1 MRELAKESYV
11 YTVQGKRK
19 TVQRKDMGNF
29 SIAVCDL
36 PEIFCDELHLC
47 KIHFMHVLQ
56 KFPCTYLDLAVES
69 VDPLAF
75 LEGNR
80 FHSNI

>member
-36 PEIFCDELHLC
+36 PTS
-47 KIHFMHVLQ
+47 LQ
-56 KFPCTYLDLAVES
+56 FFVMYCIYGKDISYKYYRNSLVHILDLAVES

-75 LEGNR
+75 LEGKIP
-80 FHSNI
+80 F